1 MTNMIFV
8 SFVYFVGIIVVIG
21 LGWTLKGHFEKKD
34 TNILSE
40 KHI

>member
-1 MTNMIFV
+1 MIK
-8 SFVYFVGIIVVIG
+8 VYILIVVIG